1 MQGSGS
7 PGRNALP
14 PAPASNA
21 ASGQAGGA
29 GRLQKLGV
37 QKGSVVIARVTITR
51 IFTRIK
57 EQNKQTIN
65 SVSISMSNMTA
76 RIVMIMVRRGSV
88 AAEQPFAAIPET

>member
-29 GRLQKLGV
+29 GRLV

-57 EQNKQTIN
+57 EQNKQTTNNI
-65 SVSISMSNMTA
+65 SISMSNMIA

-88 AAEQPFAAIPET
+88 AAGQPFAAIPET